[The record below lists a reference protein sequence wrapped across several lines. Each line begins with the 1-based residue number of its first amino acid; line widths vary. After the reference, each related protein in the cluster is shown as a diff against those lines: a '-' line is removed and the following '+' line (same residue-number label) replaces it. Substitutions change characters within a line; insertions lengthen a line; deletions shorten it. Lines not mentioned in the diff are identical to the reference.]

1 MSDIGSEK
9 YREQKAKAFKQWPIS
24 ASAETVGMD
33 ENHSQKVTKNVALCE
48 RDIEQRVL
56 LNSLDIMQG
65 ALWMLKREYY
75 RHQKDCLNILAD
87 IRKLEAMNVTLPP
100 NLRLDLWFEIPSCD
114 PRTGKGV
121 K

>member
-1 MSDIGSEK
+1 MSDIGTEK
-9 YREQKAKAFKQWPIS
+9 YRERKAKAFKQWEP
-24 ASAETVGMD
+24 EKMD
-33 ENHSQKVTKNVALCE
+33 HSQKVTENVALGE

-65 ALWMLKREYY
+65 ALWMLKREWY
-75 RHQKDCLNILAD
+75 RHQKDLLNIKKD
-87 IRKLEAMNVTLPP
+87 IEKLEAMNVTLPP

>member
-1 MSDIGSEK
+1 MSDGPTDCAK
-9 YREQKAKAFKQWPIS
+9 AHKAKEFKPW
-24 ASAETVGMD
+24 EKGKMD
-33 ENHSQKVTKNVALCE
+33 YSPKVTENVTLCE

-75 RHQKDCLNILAD
+75 RHQKDCLRILED
-87 IRKLEAMNVTLPP
+87 IRKLEKMNVTLPP
-100 NLRLDLWFEIPSCD
+100 NLRLDLWFEIPDCD
-114 PRTGKGV
+114 PRTGTGV